1 MLNKTNLSLKASI
14 QRKLIIRLSLV
25 CVCISILLALIVYY
39 TVRNDIGDATIYR
52 TAEGTRLFNSQA
64 ASIFNAEGPLDRQK
78 LQEEVDAYVSQ
89 KKVGMR
95 EGKFVF
101 AGIYDTSGNML
112 TSVIDKDFTG
122 IEPIKVFMELT
133 SHRLTFVE
141 DVWFEVIRFKGKPFV
156 RTAAP
161 LKNRNAK
168 TVAHLEGIFALS
180 PQVISNVRQR
190 ILRSTILGI
199 AIVIITSALLYP
211 IIINLLGRLTKLTIN
226 LLDSNLETLQVLGS
240 AIAKRDSD
248 TDAHNYRVTIFS
260 VRLAEAAGLARQAI
274 QKLIKGAFLHDVGK
288 IGVRDNILL
297 KPGRL
302 DEEEFEIMKTH
313 VQHGLDIVSRSDW
326 LQDTIDVVGY
336 HHEKFN
342 GEGGYG
348 GHKPGAEN
356 LQGEDIPINAR
367 IFAIADV
374 FDALTSKRP
383 YKEPF
388 SFEES
393 IDILKEGSGSHFD
406 PDLLEKFISIAKPL
420 YGRLSG
426 HDDDVPKNDLGKIIE
441 EYFAKGAA
449 SLIQ

>member
-1 MLNKTNLSLKASI
+1 MLNKTHLSLKASI
-14 QRKLIIRLSLV
+14 QRKLFIRLALV
-25 CVCISILLALIVYY
+25 SITISTLLALIVFYI
-39 TVRNDIGDATIYR
+39 VRNDVGEATIYR
-52 TAEGTRLFNSQA
+52 TSEAAGLFNSQA
-64 ASIFNAEGPLDRQK
+64 APILNAPGPLDRQLLK
-78 LQEEVDAYVSQ
+78 EEVDKYISQ
-89 KKVGMR
+89 KKYSMR

-101 AGIYDTSGNML
+101 AGIYDTAGEML
-112 TSVIDKDFTG
+112 TSVVDNDFKTIDLISK
-122 IEPIKVFMELT
+122 FMNSA
-133 SHRLTFVE
+133 SHQLTFEE
-141 DVWFEVIRFKGKPFV
+141 DSWFEVLRFQGKPYV

-168 TVAHLEGIFALS
+168 TVAHMEAIFALS
-180 PQVISNVRQR
+180 PQVIFDVRQR
-190 ILRSTILGI
+190 ILRSTLLGI

-211 IIINLLGRLTKLTIN
+211 IILNLLSRLSKLTIN

-260 VRLAEAAGLARQAI
+260 VRLAEAAGLDRQVI

-302 DEEEFEIMKTH
+302 DKEEFEIMKSH

-326 LQDTIDVVGY
+326 LQDTIDVVGC

-342 GEGGYG
+342 GAGYG
-348 GHKPGAEN
+348 GHKSDEEGRKGTN
-356 LQGEDIPINAR
+356 IPINAR

-406 PDLLEKFISIAKPL
+406 PDLISKFVIIAKPL
-420 YGRLSG
+420 YDRLSG
-426 HDDDVPKNDLGKIIE
+426 HDDDVPKNDLGELIE

>member
-1 MLNKTNLSLKASI
+1 MLNKTHRTLKASI
-14 QRKLIIRLSLV
+14 QKKLIVRLSLV
-25 CVCISILLALIVYY
+25 CICISFLLTLIVYY

-52 TAEGTRLFNSQA
+52 TSQGA
-64 ASIFNAEGPLDRQK
+64 KMFNAYAAPVFNADSPIDRQK
-78 LQEEVDAYVSQ
+78 LQDELNKYVTQ
-89 KKVGMR
+89 KKYGMR
-95 EGKFVF
+95 EGKFVSV
-101 AGIYDTSGNML
+101 GIYDLSGNKL
-112 TSVIDKDFTG
+112 AGLVDNDFKS
-122 IEPIKVFMELT
+122 IEPIEIFMDST
-133 SHRLTFVE
+133 SHRLSLIE
-141 DVWFEVIRFKGKPFV
+141 DTWFEVLRFEGKPFV

-168 TVAHLEGIFALS
+168 TVAHIEGIFALS
-180 PQVISNVRQR
+180 PQVIIDVRKR
-190 ILRSTILGI
+190 ILRSTVLGI
-199 AIVIITSALLYP
+199 TIVIATAVLLYP
-211 IIINLLGRLTKLTIN
+211 IILNLLGRLTKLTIN

-248 TDAHNYRVTIFS
+248 TDAHNYRVSIFS
-260 VRLAEAAGLARQAI
+260 VRLAEAAGLDRQVI

-313 VQHGLDIVSRSDW
+313 VQHGLDIVSRSEW
-326 LQDTIDVVGY
+326 LQDTIDVVGC
-336 HHEKFN
+336 HHEKYN
-342 GEGGYG
+342 GDGYG
-348 GHKPGAEN
+348 GHKPGTKSI
-356 LQGEDIPINAR
+356 QGDEIPVNAR

-420 YGRLSG
+420 YERLSG
-426 HDDDVPKNDLGKIIE
+426 HDDDVPKNDLNEIIE

-449 SLIQ
+449 NLIQ

>member
-1 MLNKTNLSLKASI
+1 MQNKTNLSLKASI
-14 QRKLIIRLSLV
+14 QRKLIIRLFLV
-25 CVCISILLALIVYY
+25 CVCISVLLTLIVYY

-52 TAEGTRLFNSQA
+52 TSQTAKMFNAQA
-64 ASIFNAEGPLDRQK
+64 APVLNAEGPLDRQL
-78 LQEEVDAYVSQ
+78 LQEEVDAYIAQ

-95 EGKFVF
+95 EGKFVI
-101 AGIYDTSGNML
+101 AGIYDSSGNKL
-112 TSVIDKDFTG
+112 AGVVDNDF
-122 IEPIKVFMELT
+122 IAIAPLKEFMDDT
-133 SHRLTFVE
+133 SHRLTFIE
-141 DVWFEVIRFKGKPFV
+141 DTWFEVLRFEGKPYI

-161 LKNRNAK
+161 LKNRNGR
-168 TVAHLEGIFALS
+168 TVAHIEGIFALS
-180 PQVISNVRQR
+180 PQVISDVRQR
-190 ILRSTILGI
+190 ILRSTVLGI

-211 IIINLLGRLTKLTIN
+211 IILNLLGQLSKLTIN

-260 VRLAEAAGLARQAI
+260 VRLAEAAGLDRQVI

-326 LQDTIDVVGY
+326 LQDTIDVVGC

-348 GHKPGAEN
+348 GHKPGPES
-356 LQGEDIPINAR
+356 LQGEDIPVNAR

-393 IDILKEGSGSHFD
+393 IDILKQGSGSHFD
-406 PDLLEKFISIAKPL
+406 PDLLEKFVSIAKPL
-420 YGRLSG
+420 YDRLSG
-426 HDDDVPKNDLGKIIE
+426 HDDDVPKNDLEEIIE

>member
-1 MLNKTNLSLKASI
+1 MLNKTHRTLKASI
-14 QRKLIIRLSLV
+14 QKKLIVRLSLV
-25 CVCISILLALIVYY
+25 CICISFLLTLIVYY

-52 TAEGTRLFNSQA
+52 TSQGA
-64 ASIFNAEGPLDRQK
+64 KMFNAYAAPVFNADSPIDRQK
-78 LQEEVDAYVSQ
+78 LQDELNKYVTQ
-89 KKVGMR
+89 KKYGMR
-95 EGKFVF
+95 EGKFVSV
-101 AGIYDTSGNML
+101 GIYDLSGNKL
-112 TSVIDKDFTG
+112 AGLVDNDFKS
-122 IEPIKVFMELT
+122 IEPIEIFMDST
-133 SHRLTFVE
+133 SHRLSLIE
-141 DVWFEVIRFKGKPFV
+141 DTWFEVLRFEGKPFV

-168 TVAHLEGIFALS
+168 TVAHIEGIFALS
-180 PQVISNVRQR
+180 PQVIIDVRKR
-190 ILRSTILGI
+190 ILRSTVLGI
-199 AIVIITSALLYP
+199 TIVIATAVLLYP
-211 IIINLLGRLTKLTIN
+211 IILNLLGRLTKLTIN

-248 TDAHNYRVTIFS
+248 TDAHNYRVSIFS
-260 VRLAEAAGLARQAI
+260 VRLAEAAGLDRQVI

-313 VQHGLDIVSRSDW
+313 VQHGLDIVSRSEW
-326 LQDTIDVVGY
+326 LQDTIDVVGC
-336 HHEKFN
+336 HHEKYN
-342 GEGGYG
+342 GDGYG
-348 GHKPGAEN
+348 GHKPGTKSI
-356 LQGEDIPINAR
+356 QGDEIPVNAR

-420 YGRLSG
+420 YERLSG
-426 HDDDVPKNDLGKIIE
+426 HDDDVPKNNLNEIIE
-441 EYFAKGAA
+441 EYSAKGAA
-449 SLIQ
+449 NLIQ

>member
-1 MLNKTNLSLKASI
+1 MLNKTHLSLKASI
-14 QRKLIIRLSLV
+14 QRKLFIRLALV
-25 CVCISILLALIVYY
+25 SITISTLLALIVFY
-39 TVRNDIGDATIYR
+39 TVRNDVGEATIYR
-52 TAEGTRLFNSQA
+52 TAEAARLFNSQA
-64 ASIFNAEGPLDRQK
+64 APIFNAEGPLNKQK
-78 LQEEVDAYVSQ
+78 LQDEVNTFVSQ
-89 KKVGMR
+89 KKYTMR
-95 EGKFVF
+95 EGKFIF
-101 AGIYDTSGNML
+101 AGIYDISGNML
-112 TSVIDKDFTG
+112 TSVADDDFIT
-122 IEPIKVFMELT
+122 IAPVTKFMNST
-133 SHRLTFVE
+133 SHRFTSIE
-141 DVWFEVIRFKGKPFV
+141 DIWFEVIRFEGKPFI

-161 LKNRNAK
+161 LKNSSAK
-168 TVAHLEGIFALS
+168 TVAHVEGIFALS
-180 PQVISNVRQR
+180 PQIISEVRKR
-190 ILRSTILGI
+190 VLRSTVLGI
-199 AIVIITSALLYP
+199 AIVIVTSALLYP
-211 IIINLLGRLTKLTIN
+211 IILNLLDRLSKLTIN

-260 VRLAEAAGLARQAI
+260 VRLAEAAGLDHQVI

-302 DEEEFEIMKTH
+302 DKEEFEVMKTH
-313 VQHGLDIVSRSDW
+313 VQHGLDIVNRSDW

-342 GEGGYG
+342 GEGYG
-348 GHKPGAEN
+348 GHKSN
-356 LQGEDIPINAR
+356 EDGFKGNNIPINAR

-406 PDLLEKFISIAKPL
+406 PDLISKFVSIAKPL
-420 YGRLSG
+420 YDRLSG
-426 HDDDVPKNDLGKIIE
+426 HDDDVPKNELGELIE